1 MMVRYQMFNAKHLIL
16 IIWAGSSSGRA
27 PRLHR
32 GGGGFKSCPVHHIEF
47 ENRSALSSSAAR
59 DSAGSFTRNC
69 QGFEINFQPSRRKAA
84 V

>member
-1 MMVRYQMFNAKHLIL
+1 
-16 IIWAGSSSGRA
+16 
-27 PRLHR
+27 
-32 GGGGFKSCPVHHIEF
+32 
-47 ENRSALSSSAAR
+47 LSSSAAR